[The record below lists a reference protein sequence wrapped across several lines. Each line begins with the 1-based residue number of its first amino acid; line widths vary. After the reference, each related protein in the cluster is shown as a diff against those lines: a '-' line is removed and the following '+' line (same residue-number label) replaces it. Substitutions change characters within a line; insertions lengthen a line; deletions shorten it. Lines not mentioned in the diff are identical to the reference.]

1 MASSMPTIDQIKLG
15 LKMVDFK
22 VQQRRYRTSEK
33 TIVSTIYGPVK
44 GVKRKS
50 IYGQSYFSFEKIPFA
65 KPPVGELRYK
75 APQPPEVWTEVR
87 SCTSMGPKPLQK
99 HFVFQMTEGS
109 EDCLYLN
116 VYTKNLNPIKPMPV
130 MVWIFGGGFQ
140 FGEASRDLYSPD
152 YLLREDVV
160 MISITYRLGPFG
172 FLCMEDPSFGVPGNA
187 GLKDQVMALRW
198 VKANCDRFGG
208 DSSNITI
215 FGDSAGG
222 ASCHYM
228 MITEQT
234 RGLFHKAICMSGNSL
249 SPWAVTP
256 QRNWP
261 YRLAVGAGYTGEN
274 NEKDVYEFLRTAK
287 GSDIVRANEDLC
299 MDEEK
304 RERIGFAFGPV
315 IEPYLTPD
323 CVVPKKP
330 IELMRTAWSNKIPM
344 IIGGVSNEGLL
355 LYTETKTNPKLLN
368 DLGDCRFVVPMELN
382 MDRDSELCKE
392 YGQQL
397 RKTYYGEKD
406 PSLETLH
413 EYLLMVSHE
422 YFWFPIYRT
431 VLSRMEHAPDV
442 PTFLYRF
449 DFDSKHFNHLRI
461 LSCGKKVRGTCHGDD
476 LSYLFYNSVA
486 RKLKKTSREYKCIEK
501 LVGMWTHFATYGN
514 PNFDP
519 ELTELWQPL
528 THVAVEKRQP
538 KCLNISDD
546 LKVIDVP
553 DMKKLMMWESFFGR
567 NELT

>member
-1 MASSMPTIDQIKLG
+1 MAIGSGIVFMPVQIGIKGIWVFIAATIISYPAIYWLQSLYLRTLSESEECNDYASVITQYLGKNWGIALGIAYFLMLLHGGGYGSLPGTLPISPTFRFLPFMRDVFLTLPFTLFSILFVQILSP
-15 LKMVDFK
+15 MNIA
-22 VQQRRYRTSEK
+22 YRKIESD
-33 TIVSTIYGPVK
+33 
-44 GVKRKS
+44 KRVATYRA
-50 IYGQSYFSFEKIPFA
+50 IRANRVAYIILAIAVLFFAFSFTFSISHEQAVSAFEQNISALAIAAQVIPGAVVKVMTALLNIFA
-65 KPPVGELRYK
+65 ILTAFLGI
-75 APQPPEVWTEVR
+75 
-87 SCTSMGPKPLQK
+87 
-99 HFVFQMTEGS
+99 
-109 EDCLYLN
+109 YL
-116 VYTKNLNPIKPMPV
+116 
-130 MVWIFGGGFQ
+130 GFQ
-140 FGEASRDLYSPD
+140 EA
-152 YLLREDVV
+152 
-160 MISITYRLGPFG
+160 I
-172 FLCMEDPSFGVPGNA
+172 
-187 GLKDQVMALRW
+187 K
-198 VKANCDRFGG
+198 
-208 DSSNITI
+208 
-215 FGDSAGG
+215 
-222 ASCHYM
+222 
-228 MITEQT
+228 
-234 RGLFHKAICMSGNSL
+234 
-249 SPWAVTP
+249 
-256 QRNWP
+256 
-261 YRLAVGAGYTGEN
+261 
-274 NEKDVYEFLRTAK
+274 
-287 GSDIVRANEDLC
+287 
-299 MDEEK
+299 
-304 RERIGFAFGPV
+304 V